1 MEKIF
6 DIAIVGSGAAGSMGT
21 LRAVLNNLSTVSFL
35 GSALT
40 KKRSRA
46 VWVGK
51 VENMP
56 ALFDKPKA
64 ITQSATEVY
73 QWIEKHP
80 TWSQLST
87 SVKEEVVKITGAKG
101 DFTLETNKGGK
112 YRAKFV
118 VLCTGIM
125 DVQPKI
131 GADIKNVYPMANAG
145 HVDYC
150 IRCDGH
156 KSKNHDVT
164 VIGSGEAAG
173 WVAALLK
180 ERYEPPSVAVLSN
193 GEPSA
198 IQAGSPLAER
208 LKVYGIPVIEQPI
221 AELLGDPK
229 TGLTGIRL
237 ADGTVHATQIAF
249 VSMGTIV
256 YNQLAKELGAEI
268 DDRGYV
274 VTDDMGE
281 TKVPG
286 LFAAG
291 DVRANKK
298 KQIYTA
304 WDMVV
309 DSVDKADSYVRAEKR
324 EKWLGAAKT
333 ALS

>member
-1 MEKIF
+1 MEKIY

-46 VWVGK
+46 IWVGK

-73 QWIEKHP
+73 QWIDKHP

-87 SVKEEVVKITGAKG
+87 SIKEEVVKITGVKG
-101 DFTLETNKGGK
+101 DFILETNKGGK

-131 GADIKNVYPMANAG
+131 GGDIKNVYGMANAG

-156 KSKNHDVT
+156 KSKNRDVT
-164 VIGSGEAAG
+164 IIGSGESAG

-180 ERYEPPSVAVLSN
+180 ERYEPPSVTVLTN
-193 GEPSA
+193 GEPLA
-198 IQAGSPLAER
+198 TKPGSPLEVR
-208 LKVYGIPVIEQPI
+208 LKAYGIRVIAEPI
-221 AELLGDPK
+221 AELIGDPK
-229 TGLTGIRL
+229 EGLTGIRL
-237 ADGTVHATQIAF
+237 ADGTVHATQIAY

-256 YNQLAKELGAEI
+256 YHQLAKDMGAVI

-274 VTDDMGE
+274 VTDEAGE
-281 TKVPG
+281 TIVPG

-291 DVRANKK
+291 DMRANKK

-309 DSVDKADSYVRAEKR
+309 DSVDKADSYHRAEKR
-324 EKWLGAAKT
+324 ERWLSEAK
-333 ALS
+333 